1 VKNIVKI
8 IALLSGILF
17 AAALAFSALTI
28 FNLSKA
34 SREQTAPGET
44 AEYHFGV
51 FLPENT
57 YIFFQDV
64 VTGARAAAEEFD
76 CALSF
81 HPIGNDTTDFFM
93 AKYFGMDGIIVYPS
107 IDEQSAQLELSEINK
122 AGIPI
127 VLIEHGLSDRSPWP
141 FVGTNNFDLGKK
153 IGELAGRNNDQP
165 LQMAVVYSEKSPGIL
180 SEKELVEMG
189 IRSALGERGIELLT
203 VMVTDLNPLDAE
215 NLTYQILR
223 NEPDINTIVF
233 TDTNDTLAATQVLI
247 DMNLVGSV
255 RIIGFGTDEPILD
268 NIGKGII
275 TGTIAVFPVEIGY
288 NAVKV
293 LKSLSDEGQSESYVD
308 TGVEIITKE
317 NLDTV
322 QTGVKGE
329 AQ

>member
-1 VKNIVKI
+1 VNIIVKI
-8 IALLSGILF
+8 IALISGILF
-17 AAALAFSALTI
+17 AVALAFSALTI

-34 SREQTAPGET
+34 SQEQALSEEN

-57 YIFFQDV
+57 YLFFQDV
-64 VTGARAAAEEFD
+64 VAGARAAAEEFD

-81 HPIGNDTTDFFM
+81 HPIGNDTKDFFM
-93 AKYFGMDGIIVYPS
+93 AKYSGMDGIIVYPS
-107 IDEQSAQLELSEINK
+107 IDEQIAQFELREINR

-127 VLIEHGLSDRSPWP
+127 VLIEHGLSDVSPWP

-153 IGELAGRNNDQP
+153 IGELAGRNSDQP

-189 IRSALGERGIELLT
+189 IRSALSDRQIELLI
-203 VMVTDLNPLDAE
+203 VKVTDLNPLDAE

-223 NEPDINTIVF
+223 NEPNINTIVF
-233 TDTNDTLAATQVLI
+233 TDTRDTLAAIQVLI

-255 RIIGFGTDEPILD
+255 SIIGFGTDEPILD
-268 NIGKGII
+268 NVGKGLLA
-275 TGTIAVFPVEIGY
+275 GTIAVFPVEIGY

-293 LKSLSDEGQSESYVD
+293 LKSLSDEGYSESYVD

-317 NLDTV
+317 NLDAV
-322 QTGVKGE
+322 HTGHGGE
-329 AQ
+329 GE